1 MRALR
6 FLALAM
12 LAALPA
18 SAAGRELT
26 GRVVD
31 ANTGE
36 PIARVHMTLRF
47 YQGSQLAPEV
57 AFLSDADGGFRVTN
71 LPATG
76 YMIYCEKAGYL
87 PATQS
92 MSPPPANS
100 PDGKST
106 QTIAIKMTSQ
116 AALEGTVV
124 DDRDVPAENTMIQLV
139 SQQVVNGR
147 RQLQPT
153 GAGGTDETGYFRLYG
168 LPAGRYYISITGR
181 LNGAR
186 RAKPLAY
193 PPLYYP
199 NATDIAAA
207 QAIDLKAGDEQQIKI
222 RLPEPVPAFE
232 VRGVVVTDA
241 PNVSVSLVRQGT
253 SQMFQQSSGL
263 SKWDA
268 PSRSFRI
275 SHVTPGMYLLTA
287 VAQDGRNGTQAS
299 TMISV
304 GNADV
309 AGISLEPAGF
319 ALDGTVRME
328 GDAGQQRVANYV
340 GLQSGRASIGS
351 PVDADGK
358 FHIPNVSPDT
368 YRIVPQV
375 PNPQW
380 CVRSILA
387 GGRDARDGLTI
398 VAGVAPGPVEI
409 ALTNHC
415 GSIEGT
421 VTLPDSGLP
430 PTVSAYLLRR
440 AGDELVLEK
449 QVYAGGRSGDAAA
462 HFTMQGVTPGD
473 YTVYVMDSQ
482 VEYAN
487 PEYMRPFESYGQT
500 VTVTADSKAS
510 VTVDKILLSTR

>member
-253 SQMFQQSSGL
+253 SQMFQQSSAALYPLVTLG
-263 SKWDA
+263 SDA
-268 PSRSFRI
+268 PL
-275 SHVTPGMYLLTA
+275 G
-287 VAQDGRNGTQAS
+287 
-299 TMISV
+299 
-304 GNADV
+304 
-309 AGISLEPAGF
+309 
-319 ALDGTVRME
+319 
-328 GDAGQQRVANYV
+328 
-340 GLQSGRASIGS
+340 
-351 PVDADGK
+351 
-358 FHIPNVSPDT
+358 
-368 YRIVPQV
+368 
-375 PNPQW
+375 
-380 CVRSILA
+380 
-387 GGRDARDGLTI
+387 
-398 VAGVAPGPVEI
+398 
-409 ALTNHC
+409 
-415 GSIEGT
+415 
-421 VTLPDSGLP
+421 
-430 PTVSAYLLRR
+430 
-440 AGDELVLEK
+440 
-449 QVYAGGRSGDAAA
+449 
-462 HFTMQGVTPGD
+462 
-473 YTVYVMDSQ
+473 
-482 VEYAN
+482 
-487 PEYMRPFESYGQT
+487 
-500 VTVTADSKAS
+500 
-510 VTVDKILLSTR
+510 